1 MKLLTEPKLK
11 MCIVLLTGYLLTI
24 FTNTFKNDYLLVMM
38 CMIFSSIPNVSLY
51 LTSKKMIAL
60 SMICSIFGWTV
71 GAVSSYIKNVDL
83 LLFPIG
89 GYITMKLID
98 NTMKKK
104 SGLIVIT
111 YLASFL
117 FRGNFG
123 DLMRIWK
130 SYGEAIFASLIISYI
145 TEILIKK
152 IGNKN
157 ENRY

>member
-1 MKLLTEPKLK
+1 
-11 MCIVLLTGYLLTI
+11 
-24 FTNTFKNDYLLVMM
+24 MM

-98 NTMKKK
+98 NTMKRN
-104 SGLIVIT
+104 L
-111 YLASFL
+111 
-117 FRGNFG
+117 
-123 DLMRIWK
+123 D
-130 SYGEAIFASLIISYI
+130 
-145 TEILIKK
+145 
-152 IGNKN
+152 
-157 ENRY
+157 